1 LRRVCGGCVGLIWLR
16 VDYGGRMAFQGG
28 RSLVVTPEGEI
39 TKQITGWLS
48 TLPNCW
54 WMKIAGHGGRST
66 GAQKTGVPDL
76 CIESTRHGRVWVEVK
91 RPAGKLTESQ
101 EREIPKMEAAGAVV
115 LVVRSLGELQEKMDD
130 LEIGDYS

>member
-1 LRRVCGGCVGLIWLR
+1 
-16 VDYGGRMAFQGG
+16 M
-28 RSLVVTPEGEI
+28 TPEGDI

-66 GAQKTGVPDL
+66 GTQKTGVPDL

-91 RPAGKLTESQ
+91 RPAGKLTQSQ
-101 EREIPKMEAAGAVV
+101 EREIPKMEAAGATV
-115 LVVRSLGELQEKMDD
+115 LVVRSLKELQDALD
-130 LEIGDYS
+130 EIEAVSYFD